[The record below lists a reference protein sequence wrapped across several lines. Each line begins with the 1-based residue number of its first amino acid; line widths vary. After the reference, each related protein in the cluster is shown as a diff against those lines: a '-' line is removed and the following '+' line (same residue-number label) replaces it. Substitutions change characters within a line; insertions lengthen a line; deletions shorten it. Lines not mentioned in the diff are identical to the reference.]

1 MRQKSESGR
10 RQVGKRSVVLEPKW
24 LEPKWLPL
32 SLSCLHAAR
41 SRSLSVFVSPG
52 LWCRGITPLHS
63 LSVSLSLSFAP
74 SLARALACWGRGVGP
89 RPTHP
94 CARASLSVCLSV
106 RMSLSVCLCTDLP
119 ISSFPGHE
127 GCLKPLGREGP
138 PDVYG
143 GFGGV

>member
-1 MRQKSESGR
+1 MATS
-10 RQVGKRSVVLEPKW
+10 
-24 LEPKWLPL
+24 L
-32 SLSCLHAAR
+32 SLSLLLAR
-41 SRSLSVFVSPG
+41 SQEQVSLCLCFARAMVQGYYPPT
-52 LWCRGITPLHS
+52 LS
-63 LSVSLSLSFAP
+63 LCLSLSLSFAP